1 MTRSGDGTA
10 PARGRDRGPPVRT
23 DGGDG
28 RADGDSGADDGFD
41 EWLDAVA
48 AGDGYYLVG
57 PEGDACLPPRR
68 VCPATGSPDLEERSL
83 PASGVVDTYTV
94 IHVAPPQYA
103 DETPYVTAIASFG
116 PVRLTGL
123 VRTVEPDDVTVGM
136 PVQATVTEVGGD
148 RTLAFRP
155 A

>member
-1 MTRSGDGTA
+1 VTRPRDGTE
-10 PARGRDRGPPVRT
+10 PGCGREPDPSVRT
-23 DGGDG
+23 DGGEA
-28 RADGDSGADDGFD
+28 RADGATATDDGFD

-48 AGDGYYLVG
+48 SGEGYYLVG

-68 VCPATGSPDLEERSL
+68 VCPATGSSDLEERPL

-123 VRTVEPDDVTVGM
+123 LRTVDPADVTVGM
-136 PVQATVTEVGGD
+136 PVQATVTEVGDG